1 VIGRYVINAER
12 LSPQTF
18 HALDGKSTFPN
29 IGFSSDSFNMLS
41 GAVGFKVNAFQRL
54 LLDANVLFALDHNGV
69 RDRITPLVGFEYSF

>member
-1 VIGRYVINAER
+1 LAATSSTPSASARRRFTRSTA
-12 LSPQTF
+12 SP
-18 HALDGKSTFPN
+18 FPN
-29 IGFSSDSFNMLS
+29 IAFSSDSFNMVS

>member
-1 VIGRYVINAER
+1 MALRGRILVR
-12 LSPQTF
+12 LEVTNLS
-18 HALDGKSTFPN
+18 L
-29 IGFSSDSFNMLS
+29 FSSDSFNMVS

>member
-1 VIGRYVINAER
+1 MV
-12 LSPQTF
+12 
-18 HALDGKSTFPN
+18 
-29 IGFSSDSFNMLS
+29 S